1 MRAASEFPEGKEDRY
16 KELLSGM
23 QCLSLREM
31 SGKELVEKIGLEGRV
46 DLDPTLL
53 LDEEH
58 WREFSKAPKV
68 SGHYILVYTV
78 NPDVH
83 LVEFARKLSAETG
96 CGIMYLNNQ
105 YKSNRDL
112 TRVRYAS
119 PEEYVGWFA
128 NAQYVLTNSFH
139 GTAFSIIFHR
149 RFKVE
154 LETKKKFNVRS
165 RDLLINCGL
174 QNCILRNNSEDH
186 FFNTEWEEADRLLD
200 SGRELSRDYLKKI
213 VERAGALQEEMS
225 KE

>member
-1 MRAASEFPEGKEDRY
+1 M
-16 KELLSGM
+16 
-23 QCLSLREM
+23 
-31 SGKELVEKIGLEGRV
+31 
-46 DLDPTLL
+46 
-53 LDEEH
+53 
-58 WREFSKAPKV
+58 KAPDLQEP
-68 SGHYILVYTV
+68 YILVYTV
-78 NPDVH
+78 NDDVH
-83 LVEFARKLSAETG
+83 LLEAARKLSVKTG
-96 CGIMYLNNQ
+96 IKLLYLNNQ
-105 YKSNRDL
+105 YKKNRDI
-112 TRVRYAS
+112 TRIRYS
-119 PEEYVGWFA
+119 TPEEFVGWFA
-128 NAQYVLTNSFH
+128 GAEYVYTNSFH